1 MLTVTQ
7 LAKKFGISRA
17 TILYYEQKGLLLPST
32 RSENGYRWYGVNEV
46 KVLETI
52 MAYRSFG
59 IPIVKL
65 TDLINRKDDI
75 DQERILRDQFSALEK
90 EILTL
95 RQQQKA
101 IVQLLKQ
108 PTLLEQKMVTK
119 DRWVEIM
126 KAAGLSD
133 QDMMNWHK
141 KFEAMEPTEHQKF
154 LESLNID
161 PDEITKI
168 RGF

>member
-17 TILYYEQKGLLLPST
+17 TVLHYEKKGLLAPQN
-32 RSENGYRWYGVNEV
+32 RSENGYHWYGADEI
-46 KVLETI
+46 KALETI

-59 IPIVKL
+59 LPLAKL
-65 TDLINRKDDI
+65 ADLIKRKDVVA
-75 DQERILRDQFSALEK
+75 QEQILRDQFNALER
-90 EILTL
+90 EIVTL

-108 PTLLEQKMVTK
+108 PILLEKNMVTK

-126 KAAGLSD
+126 RAAGLSD
-133 QDMMNWHK
+133 EDMTNWHK
-141 KFEAMEPTEHQKF
+141 KFEAMEPKEHQKF
-154 LESLNID
+154 LESLDID
-161 PDEITKI
+161 PNEIKQI
-168 RGF
+168 RGL

>member
-7 LAKKFGISRA
+7 LANKFGISRA
-17 TILYYEQKGLLLPST
+17 TVLYYEKKGLLAPKT
-32 RSENGYRWYGVNEV
+32 RSENGYRWYGADEI
-46 KVLETI
+46 KALETI
-52 MAYRSFG
+52 LAYRSFG
-59 IPIVKL
+59 LPLAKL
-65 TDLINRKDDI
+65 ADLIERKDVVA
-75 DQERILRDQFSALEK
+75 QELILRDQFNALER

-108 PTLLEQKMVTK
+108 PTLLEKNMVTK

-126 KAAGLSD
+126 KAAGLND

-141 KFEAMEPTEHQKF
+141 KFEAMEPDEHQKF

-161 PDEITKI
+161 PDEIKQI
-168 RGF
+168 RSL